1 MAVIPDWPF
10 YLCAAFVALG
20 PVGLYLARDDVW
32 TSLPFGALGLLVLQY
47 PMAFLASG
55 WRWSWLLAA
64 FATLA
69 VLLGIAALRLVT
81 RRGRGPERV
90 VGVLS
95 GVLVGVFALE
105 LGGIAVLQAILAGA
119 P

>member
-1 MAVIPDWPF
+1 MAVIPDWPL
-10 YLCAAFVALG
+10 YVCAAIVALG

-47 PMAFLASG
+47 PMAFLASE
-55 WRWSWLLAA
+55 WRWSWLLTA

-81 RRGRGPERV
+81 RRGRSPERI
-90 VGVLS
+90 VGGVS

-105 LGGIAVLQAILAGA
+105 LGGVAVLRGILASA
-119 P
+119 T